1 MMGMNMISKTVLR
14 NLLCTASLVLLTACG
29 TADRLANVGKAPDL
43 SPISNP
49 TTQPEY
55 RPVSLP
61 MPREEDPKRES
72 NSLWASNR
80 QTFFKDQRARKVG
93 DILTVMI
100 EIDDDAKLSNET
112 KRTRSGS
119 ENLEIPAIGGFEK
132 RIKDLLPEGADP
144 AALTETASDSATNG
158 KGSVNRKEEINLQLA
173 AVVTQILPNG
183 NMVVQGRQEVRVNF
197 ENRVLELMGV
207 IRPEDIETNNKIS
220 YEKIAEAR
228 ISYGGKGQITD
239 LQQPR
244 YGQQIYDAIFP
255 F

>member
-1 MMGMNMISKTVLR
+1 MIKKLQIITLLLACT
-14 NLLCTASLVLLTACG
+14 NLSACG
-29 TADRLANVGKAPDL
+29 AMDRLSSIGKPPEF
-43 SPISNP
+43 SPIVNP
-49 TTQPEY
+49 TTASDY

-61 MPREEDPKRES
+61 MPREIETKVEP

-80 QTFFKDQRARKVG
+80 QTFFKDQRARKIG

-100 EIDDDAKLSNET
+100 EIKDDAKLSNET
-112 KRTRSGS
+112 KRSRSA
-119 ENLEIPAIGGFEK
+119 EEKLALPALGGFEAK
-132 RIKDLLPEGADP
+132 VKSILPDDADP
-144 AALTETASDSATNG
+144 TNLADTTSDSTG
-158 KGSVNRKEEINLQLA
+158 KGKGEVNRKEEINLQLA
-173 AVVTQILPNG
+173 ALVTQILPNG
-183 NMVVQGRQEVRVNF
+183 NLVIQGRQEVRVNF

-207 IRPEDIETNNKIS
+207 IRPEDIETGNSIS

-244 YGQQIYDAIFP
+244 YGQQLYEVLAP

>member
-1 MMGMNMISKTVLR
+1 MKNSSIKTIILISMAS
-14 NLLCTASLVLLTACG
+14 TALTACAG
-29 TADRLANVGKAPDL
+29 TVDRLASVGKAPAQT
-43 SPISNP
+43 PITNP
-49 TTQPEY
+49 TIQPDY

-61 MPREEDPKRES
+61 MPREEDPRREA

-80 QTFFKDQRARKVG
+80 QTFFKDQRARKIG

-100 EIDDDAKLSNET
+100 EINDDAKLSNET

-119 ENLEIPAIGGFEK
+119 ENLSIPALGGFEQ
-132 RIKDLLPEGADP
+132 RIKDLMPDGADNNNL
-144 AALTETASDSATNG
+144 AETSSDSASNG
-158 KGSVNRKEEINLQLA
+158 KGTVNRKEQINLQLA

-228 ISYGGKGQITD
+228 ISYGGKGHISD

-244 YGQQIYDAIFP
+244 YGQQIYDVIFP

>member
-1 MMGMNMISKTVLR
+1 MKKITKTVI
-14 NLLCTASLVLLTACG
+14 LLMATASLSACG
-29 TADRLANVGKAPDL
+29 TADRLASIGKAPDM

-49 TTQPEY
+49 TIQPDY

-61 MPREEDPKRES
+61 MPREEDPVRQA

-112 KRTRSGS
+112 KRSRSGS
-119 ENLEIPAIGGFEK
+119 ENLAIPAIGGFEK
-132 RIKDLLPEGADP
+132 RIKDLLPDGADP
-144 AALTETASDSATNG
+144 ASLTETSSDSATNG
-158 KGSVNRKEEINLQLA
+158 KGTVNRKEEINLQLA

-228 ISYGGKGQITD
+228 ISYGGKGQISD
-239 LQQPR
+239 MQQPR
-244 YGQQIYDAIFP
+244 YGQQIYDAVFP